1 MSYAGLSGATKKEVR
16 LDVGENRVSVPE
28 YSNEMRSPT
37 QSNTDVINESVKGV
51 HECDNDMIKKWKS
64 ETDCSECPTNAVT
77 QQPSA
82 ILQREKEKDLRY
94 DTSRRTNRAYI
105 TGHQGKQ
112 KLRTETNILT
122 CRG

>member
-51 HECDNDMIKKWKS
+51 HECDNDMIKK
-64 ETDCSECPTNAVT
+64 
-77 QQPSA
+77 
-82 ILQREKEKDLRY
+82 
-94 DTSRRTNRAYI
+94 
-105 TGHQGKQ
+105 
-112 KLRTETNILT
+112 
-122 CRG
+122 